1 MLKKNDISIIYLA
14 LLYDL
19 IQGLLP
25 RYAKLSNRLMIF
37 LPLFQDKFLKIIY
50 AVSYILDQPIKN

>member
-1 MLKKNDISIIYLA
+1 MMPPFLSVIYAKKNDISIIYLA
-14 LLYDL
+14 LLYNL

-37 LPLFQDKFLKIIY
+37 CHYFKADSKKLFTR
-50 AVSYILDQPIKN
+50 